1 MVSQEALVHEQRVHR
16 HAELVDLH
24 LAALGVNGVGKGL
37 VDSMALL
44 VERILG
50 IVGPDAGHDARSDER
65 SDIIDVAVGLL
76 GVDALLNPDDLLD
89 TQVILEVLVHIGAKF
104 LLPGAQTSCGTWA
117 RWTRDPLPPP
127 EPQSRCGRGKQAL
140 VGHDHGAFAVDGNG
154 AALED
159 HVIGTIATAAG
170 KLSHLK
176 GQSARPCPTGN
187 RGRRRGRRRR

>member
-1 MVSQEALVHEQRVHR
+1 MATRLGVLVGVDGVAGGLVHEQRVHR

-104 LLPGAQTSCGTWA
+104 LTPGLKLLVELGP
-117 RWTRDPLPPP
+117 DGLGILFLL
-127 EPQSRCGRGKQAL
+127 EHRG
-140 VGHDHGAFAVDGNG
+140 VDW
-154 AALED
+154 L
-159 HVIGTIATAAG
+159 H
-170 KLSHLK
+170 
-176 GQSARPCPTGN
+176 
-187 RGRRRGRRRR
+187 